1 MSKSSSTTVL
11 CNFCPKAVKEKEP
24 KGESPR
30 WRLQNKR
37 ALFATS
43 LATRLPVC
51 PLARPTTRPHSHPSC
66 SLHLLKLS
74 NTAASAG
81 GVRRRRRG
89 ALRLHAQALQA
100 QSRQVRHKASV
111 EIVTQAQ
118 NQLSLFVQFLSESP
132 IVSGP
137 CSIEAL
143 ENQNISND
151 DVDGPGAGRAP
162 GL

>member
-1 MSKSSSTTVL
+1 MFV
-11 CNFCPKAVKEKEP
+11 A
-24 KGESPR
+24 SPE
-30 WRLQNKR
+30 
-37 ALFATS
+37 AFEYGS
-43 LATRLPVC
+43 L
-51 PLARPTTRPHSHPSC
+51 
-66 SLHLLKLS
+66 
-74 NTAASAG
+74 SAG
-81 GVRRRRRG
+81 GMRRRRRRG

-100 QSRQVRHKASV
+100 QSRLVRHKASV

-118 NQLSLFVQFLSESP
+118 NQLSLFVQQFLSESP